1 VSVQGEGY
9 RGAHSTSPYSIQPFT
24 VPSSHILKLNN
35 YIMSY
40 SIQRNGDNSDT
51 TLVLGEQTPLVEKGS
66 KDEEEENMFSRA
78 CGFFFSEGGES
89 YVDVLLQNNVL
100 LRAIKFFPA
109 LLITFGIEL
118 GISPVFSKNKNL
130 LNNHF
135 TLVLFIPVISAIAGN
150 IGLQTSSSVTAY
162 INIRNDKKQPVETV
176 YLLTKYTSHCAL
188 QVIVLGI
195 MMGIIAT
202 FWVRDDN
209 CHYAYGLVIFCGAC
223 TNMII
228 ASIAGVFTPILL
240 NKFGYDP
247 SSGAGPFETA
257 LQDVV
262 GAIFFVEFAKA
273 VIGSPWSNDQG
284 CLLYPLPT
292 VAPTLAPS

>member
-1 VSVQGEGY
+1 M
-9 RGAHSTSPYSIQPFT
+9 AYSIQ
-24 VPSSHILKLNN
+24 KG
-35 YIMSY
+35 Y
-40 SIQRNGDNSDT
+40 GDNPEST
-51 TLVLGEQTPLVEKGS
+51 TLVLGERSPLMTKEDV
-66 KDEEEENMFSRA
+66 DENLFTRA
-78 CGFFFSEGGES
+78 CGFFFADSGDS
-89 YVDVLLQNNVL
+89 YVDALLSNNVL

-118 GISPVFSKNKNL
+118 GNSAVLSKNQNI
-130 LNNHF
+130 LNTHF

-162 INIRNDKKQPVETV
+162 INIRNDKKQPVESIF
-176 YLLTKYTSHCAL
+176 LLRKYTSHCAL

-202 FWVRDDN
+202 FWVRDDP
-209 CHYAYGLVIFCGAC
+209 CHWSYGVVILCGAC

-257 LQDVV
+257 LQDVI
-262 GAIFFVEFAKA
+262 GALFFVEFAKA
-273 VIGSPWSNDQG
+273 VISSSWSNSHGCYLDTSSASDQF
-284 CLLYPLPT
+284 
-292 VAPTLAPS
+292 